1 MSIELISFCDECDG
15 TIVGDNRSRTFCGE
29 CYDPLVKERNKLAD
43 ELAEAK
49 SEIAWL
55 RRHHLTQSTSNVIYR
70 INCSIMVNTEW

>member
-55 RRHHLTQSTSNVIYR
+55 EVE
-70 INCSIMVNTEW
+70 VNKAERKIEELEEIIGD